1 MDRLQTMQ
9 NELAVA
15 TASAPSGVPLGF
27 TITGPW
33 GLGFRGQGSG
43 LQGLGVLRSTP
54 MPSHGAFSVIGFSS
68 GSLLRFQ

>member
-43 LQGLGVLRSTP
+43 LQGLGVLRFR
-54 MPSHGAFSVIGFSS
+54 AFSVIGFSS
-68 GSLLRFQ
+68 GSLLRSVSIG